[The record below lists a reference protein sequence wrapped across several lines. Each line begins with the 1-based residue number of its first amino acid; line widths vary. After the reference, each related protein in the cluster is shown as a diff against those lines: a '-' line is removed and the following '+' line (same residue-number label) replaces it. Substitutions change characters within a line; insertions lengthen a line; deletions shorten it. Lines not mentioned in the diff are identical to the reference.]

1 MPRKMPKKIKGTKMC
16 PADYDHA
23 DQTDSD
29 HHEDPDYIYEEPTS
43 PKISQDKGCD
53 TFQKRQI
60 EKTKKST
67 ATPNSTKGEKTSP
80 VTPLSPSPE
89 TSDAGKRKRARSLN
103 LQSKLASVQAAQR
116 SLQEK
121 RATRANIFDE
131 VGQIEEGLQANRD
144 RITARLQAEE
154 DDEITRPPRPYNRR
168 SRSIIWNHCTKR
180 IDEKLILCNH
190 CGKNGRVFLVL
201 HLIP

>member
-60 EKTKKST
+60 EKNKKST

-80 VTPLSPSPE
+80 VTPLPPSPE

-103 LQSKLASVQAAQR
+103 LQSKLASLQAAQR
-116 SLQEK
+116 SLQK
-121 RATRANIFDE
+121 K
-131 VGQIEEGLQANRD
+131 GLQGV
-144 RITARLQAEE
+144 
-154 DDEITRPPRPYNRR
+154 
-168 SRSIIWNHCTKR
+168 
-180 IDEKLILCNH
+180 LI
-190 CGKNGRVFLVL
+190 FLMK
-201 HLIP
+201 